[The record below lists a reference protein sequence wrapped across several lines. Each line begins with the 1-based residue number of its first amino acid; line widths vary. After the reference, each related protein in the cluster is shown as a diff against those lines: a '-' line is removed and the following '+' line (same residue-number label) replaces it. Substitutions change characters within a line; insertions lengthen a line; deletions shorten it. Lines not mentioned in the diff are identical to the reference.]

1 MKFYPVVKAMNAM
14 KTRLVLFL
22 NKTVFIVKKKNV
34 ESYRISF
41 TTMYCKINDSNIKEI
56 SINCN

>member
-22 NKTVFIVKKKNV
+22 NKTVFIVKKKMSSHI
-34 ESYRISF
+34 EYHLLQCIARLMILIS
-41 TTMYCKINDSNIKEI
+41 KK
-56 SINCN
+56 